1 MLFRSPDGHLL
12 AGANDDGTVVM
23 WNVADPAQ
31 PARTVTLH
39 PNVPPAGPSGD
50 VALAFSA
57 GHTLTMIVGNST
69 VTRMNV
75 TGPGVVTRLTTSTS
89 VLSSIGAGPVAF
101 SPGGRTVAG
110 APAAG
115 DTLALSALP

>member
-1 MLFRSPDGHLL
+1 MVL
-12 AGANDDGTVVM
+12 

-31 PARTVTLH
+31 PARIATLH

-57 GHTLTMIVGNST
+57 GGHTLTMIVGSST
-69 VTRMNV
+69 VTRFNV
-75 TGPGVVTRLTTSTS
+75 TGPGAVTRITTST
-89 VLSSIGAGPVAF
+89 LSGIGAGPVAV

-115 DTLALSALP
+115 DTLALSPLP